1 MNQKRNSVSVSTLLL
16 LNVFMIT
23 GGSLSTIF
31 AKLMSSDV
39 VDDQGVT

>member
-1 MNQKRNSVSVSTLLL
+1 MNKNFSSVSVSTLLL
-16 LNVFMIT
+16 LNIFMIT
-23 GGSLSTIF
+23 GGSLSTIL